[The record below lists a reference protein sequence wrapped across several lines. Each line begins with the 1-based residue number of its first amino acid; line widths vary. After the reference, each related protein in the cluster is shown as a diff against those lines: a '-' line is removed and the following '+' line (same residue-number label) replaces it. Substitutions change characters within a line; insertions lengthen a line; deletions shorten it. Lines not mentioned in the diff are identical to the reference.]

1 MKTKHATAAQGF
13 RLENQA
19 STKMTASG
27 NLSSALKKTMEAGRK
42 KWLLSAFI
50 AACFAGNGA
59 ENVWSQGRT
68 DTIAQ
73 TGQTVPGGNGTLSTL
88 DNTFFPSVGM
98 NDAGQVVFQAN
109 LAGTSGGTAD
119 DLGLYRGSGGALTQ
133 MAREGQSAPGG
144 STFGAGFGGDP
155 KINSLG
161 EVAFTSAL
169 SNNLIGLFRSRGGSN
184 ITQIAREGQTVP
196 DGNGRYSGFE
206 DLAFNDLGQVA
217 WRGFLTNTS
226 GGSTDNQGVFRGDGT
241 AGSATEIV
249 RKGEAAPDGNGTFV
263 AFDSV
268 GLSSGGQVAFGAF
281 LSPNS
286 NSHRG
291 IFRGVGGSVTQI
303 ARTGYAAP
311 GGGTFDFL
319 QHPTINDAGQVAF
332 QASMTGTSD
341 SSGIFRGNGETLT
354 NSPLVQIV
362 RRNQAA
368 PDGNGSFSIMNII
381 GMNSSGQV
389 GFTGQFSGTSGGE
402 NDNFGLYR
410 GSGGAIT
417 QIAREGQSV
426 PDGNGVISGFGSY
439 ELNNAG
445 AMAFQGFLIGTSGG
459 TTDDRGLYV
468 SDGTDLLEAIRE
480 GDSVLGST
488 VTDIRL
494 ADGGFNS
501 HGQVAYSAT
510 LANGSQVVQRWTPEI
525 RYRSTTSGSWDTASR
540 WTLGLTATEIHD
552 VFIDTPGSLTV
563 TGPTTDRTVRSLRVG
578 GNTGQATLDL
588 RNGAV
593 LTALN
598 GTTIANKGTLTGD
611 GVIGGNVTNLAGG
624 TVRANNVTITGTLTN
639 QGVIRGS
646 GYLDANIANQSGGS
660 IRASNGDVMILGGSG
675 LSNLG
680 LIEIHAGELAVAA
693 TVINAPSSGLI
704 SVRNGGTLRA
714 DGGLSNRGSLVMS
727 SGMATIHGDI
737 ENVGIIQVS
746 GGAQAT
752 FFDDIVQANA
762 MQVSSVGSTNSTA
775 VILGSFSG
783 SGGFTGG
790 GDVFALGDLRPGN
803 SPASVLYD
811 GNLFLGGQ
819 TNTEIELGGLG
830 LGQFDQ
836 LVVSGDLNLAG
847 DLLVSLIDGHSLG
860 FNQQYLI
867 AEISGVVT
875 GQFSGLGEGALVGN
889 FGGIDMFISYSAG
902 SGNDIGLFTAIPEP
916 GCGLALIMVGLG
928 CVMSRRRS

>member
-1 MKTKHATAAQGF
+1 M
-13 RLENQA
+13 
-19 STKMTASG
+19 STSRKQRQSEKMLNFVKKLQSKGNASG
-27 NLSSALKKTMEAGRK
+27 RNR
-42 KWLLSAFI
+42 WLLAALVSA
-50 AACFAGNGA
+50 CLAGNRA
-59 ENVWSQGRT
+59 EHLMAQGRT

-73 TGQTVPGGNGTLSTL
+73 TGQTVPGGNGTISTL
-88 DNTFFPSVGM
+88 DNTFFPSVVM

-119 DLGLYRGSGGALTQ
+119 DLGIYRGSGGALTQ

-169 SNNLIGLFRSRGGSN
+169 SNNLVGLFRSRGGSN

-196 DGNGRYSGFE
+196 DGNGRYSNFE
-206 DLAFNDLGQVA
+206 DIALNDLGQVA
-217 WRGFLTNTS
+217 WRGFLTNTL
-226 GGSTDNQGVFRGDGT
+226 GGSTDNQGVFRGDGNL
-241 AGSATEIV
+241 GSTTEIV
-249 RKGEAAPDGNGTFV
+249 RRGEAAPDGNGTFF

-332 QASMTGTSD
+332 EAFMTGTSD
-341 SSGIFRGNGETLT
+341 SFGIFRGNGETLT

-494 ADGGFNS
+494 ADGGFNN

-540 WTLGLTATEIHD
+540 WTLGLTATEVHD

-563 TGPTTDRTVRSLRVG
+563 TGSTTDRTVRSLRVG

-639 QGVIRGS
+639 NGVIRGN
-646 GYLDANIANQSGGS
+646 GQLDAAIVNQVGGS
-660 IRASNGDVMILGGSG
+660 IRASNGDVLTLGGSL
-675 LSNLG
+675 LSNSG
-680 LIEIHAGELAVAA
+680 MIEVHQGELSVAA
-693 TVINAPSSGLI
+693 RLNNDSSTGLI

-714 DGGLSNRGSLVMS
+714 DGGLSNRGSLAMS

-737 ENVGIIQVS
+737 ENGGIIQVS
-746 GGAQAT
+746 GGAHAT
-752 FFDDIVQANA
+752 FFGDLHQDGV
-762 MQVSSVGSTNSTA
+762 MQVSSIGNTTSVA
-775 VILGSFSG
+775 VLLGEFSG
-783 SGGFTGG
+783 NGGFIGG

-811 GNLFLGGQ
+811 GNLFLGNS
-819 TNTEIELGGLG
+819 TMTEIELGGLG

-847 DLLVSLIDGHSLG
+847 SLSISLIDGHTLG
-860 FNQQYLI
+860 LNQQYLI
-867 AEISGVVT
+867 GDVSGLLS
-875 GQFSGLGEGALVGN
+875 GQFNGLSEGALVGN
-889 FGGIDMFISYSAG
+889 FGGTDLFISYSAG
-902 SGNDIGLFTAIPEP
+902 GGNGISLFTGVPEP
-916 GCGLALIMVGLG
+916 GSGIVLLAALAGLTLQ
-928 CVMSRRRS
+928 RRRRES